1 MNMGASLP
9 YDDEEERAR
18 HLNAIQQLAREAPR
32 HGIDELIVPLLY
44 EAELAELK
52 ATARIAT
59 FLPVLTVRRVR
70 DVFRYVEYLHNGSDS
85 PIAMEKFLNCARSPT
100 LAGVLE
106 MLVGNGDQYSKVQG
120 KVIPNSTKKLL

>member
-59 FLPVLTVRRVR
+59 FLPLLTIRRVR
-70 DVFRYVEYLHNGSDS
+70 DVFRYVEDVHNGFDP
-85 PIAMEKFLNCARSPT
+85 PIAMEKCLNYAHSPA

-106 MLVGNGDQYSKVQG
+106 MLLGNRDQCSKLQG
-120 KVIPNSTKKLL
+120 KVKNGMMG

>member
-1 MNMGASLP
+1 MNISASLP
-9 YDDEEERAR
+9 YDDEEERVR

-59 FLPVLTVRRVR
+59 FLPVLTIRRVR
-70 DVFRYVEYLHNGSDS
+70 DVFRYVEDVHNGSDS
-85 PIAMEKFLNCARSPT
+85 PLAMEKLLSCVHSPA

-106 MLVGNGDQYSKVQG
+106 RLLSNAGQSSQAQG
-120 KVIPNSTKKLL
+120 EVRTA

>member
-1 MNMGASLP
+1 MNISASLP
-9 YDDEEERAR
+9 YDDEEERVR

-59 FLPVLTVRRVR
+59 FLPVLTIRRVR
-70 DVFRYVEYLHNGSDS
+70 DVFRYVDDLHNRSDPPLATEKLLSCAHS
-85 PIAMEKFLNCARSPT
+85 PA

-106 MLVGNGDQYSKVQG
+106 RLLSKGGQSSQAQG
-120 KVIPNSTKKLL
+120 EVRTA

>member
-1 MNMGASLP
+1 MNMSASLS
-9 YDDEEERAR
+9 YDDEEERVR

-32 HGIDELIVPLLY
+32 HGIDELVVPLLY

-59 FLPVLTVRRVR
+59 FLPVLTIRRVR
-70 DVFRYVEYLHNGSDS
+70 DVFKYVEYVHNGSAL
-85 PIAMEKFLNCARSPT
+85 PIATEQFLNCAHSPA

-106 MLVGNGDQYSKVQG
+106 ILLSNHAVLTVPQPG
-120 KVIPNSTKKLL
+120 KAICGG